1 MPYEVYVN
9 HPNDKA
15 YIHDAN
21 CRFLRQHGGV
31 SRANPPTGRYSG
43 VIEDLDDAWQIA
55 LAANKAETR
64 TCTVCL
70 GNIKPGDSFG

>member
-9 HPNDKA
+9 YPNDKA
-15 YIHDAN
+15 IIHDAN
-21 CRFLRQHGGV
+21 CRFLRQHGGI

-43 VIEDLDDAWQIA
+43 VIEDLDTAWEYA

-64 TCTVCL
+64 TCTVCIGNRNL
-70 GNIKPGDSFG
+70 GDRFG

>member
-1 MPYEVYVN
+1 MPYEVYV
-9 HPNDKA
+9 HRAGKA

-31 SRANPPTGRYSG
+31 SRARPPTGRYSG
-43 VIEDLDDAWQIA
+43 VIENLDTAWEIA

-70 GNIKPGDSFG
+70 GNLNPGDSSG